1 MPNSIKKLEE
11 AFKEGKYDQLLKD
24 IYVDESVLA
33 YQQERYIK
41 ALESFEKIYGE
52 KEVEIYSAPGRS
64 EVGGNHTDHQYGK
77 VLATSINLDA
87 IAIVAPKDE
96 AVIDLKSEG
105 YDRIQV
111 DLDHL
116 DKNDV
121 KEGSSESL
129 IAGVAFK
136 LKEEGYKIGGFEAYV
151 TSDVLN
157 GAGMSS
163 SAAFEVLIG
172 NILSGLYNDMKIS
185 PVFLAQAGQFA
196 ENEFFGK
203 PCGLMDQMAS
213 SVGGLINIDFED
225 PKNPK
230 IKKVEVDFEEYGH
243 SLCIVDTK
251 GSHADLTDDYAA
263 IPEEMKE
270 VAGFFDKAVLREVD
284 KDDFY
289 LNLPKIRE
297 ILGDRAVLRAMHLF
311 EENKRVDEQ
320 VKALEDGDF
329 ETFKKL
335 IKESGNSSFKYLQ
348 NVYSNHDLNNQS
360 VSIGLAMSDI
370 SLGDRGVSRVHG
382 GGFAGTIQAF
392 VPNDIVGMYKKNME
406 HVFGEGACH
415 VLKVRPYGGMKVL

>member
-1 MPNSIKKLEE
+1 MPNSTKNLKE
-11 AFKEGKYDQLLKD
+11 AFKEGKYTQLLTD
-24 IYVDESVLA
+24 IYVDQDVIA
-33 YQQERYIK
+33 YQKERYIK
-41 ALESFEKIYGE
+41 AIESFEKIYGE

-64 EVGGNHTDHQYGK
+64 EVGGNHTDHQFGK

-87 IAIVAPKDE
+87 IAIVAPKKE
-96 AVIDLKSEG
+96 NVIDLKSEG
-105 YDRIQV
+105 YDRIQH
-111 DLDHL
+111 DLNHL

-121 KEGSSESL
+121 KDGSSEAL

-213 SVGGLINIDFED
+213 SIGGLINIDFED
-225 PKNPK
+225 PEKPQ

-335 IKESGNSSFKYLQ
+335 VKESGDSSFKYLQ
-348 NVYSNHDLNNQS
+348 NVYSSHDLTNQS
-360 VSIGLAMSDI
+360 ESIGLAMSDI

>member
-1 MPNSIKKLEE
+1 MPNNVKKLKE
-11 AFKEGKYDQLLKD
+11 ALKEGKYNQLLKD

-203 PCGLMDQMAS
+203 PLLLD
-213 SVGGLINIDFED
+213 V
-225 PKNPK
+225 
-230 IKKVEVDFEEYGH
+230 
-243 SLCIVDTK
+243 
-251 GSHADLTDDYAA
+251 
-263 IPEEMKE
+263 
-270 VAGFFDKAVLREVD
+270 
-284 KDDFY
+284 
-289 LNLPKIRE
+289 
-297 ILGDRAVLRAMHLF
+297 
-311 EENKRVDEQ
+311 
-320 VKALEDGDF
+320 
-329 ETFKKL
+329 
-335 IKESGNSSFKYLQ
+335 
-348 NVYSNHDLNNQS
+348 
-360 VSIGLAMSDI
+360 
-370 SLGDRGVSRVHG
+370 
-382 GGFAGTIQAF
+382 
-392 VPNDIVGMYKKNME
+392 
-406 HVFGEGACH
+406 
-415 VLKVRPYGGMKVL
+415 

>member
-1 MPNSIKKLEE
+1 MPNNVKKLKE
-11 AFKEGKYDQLLKD
+11 ALKEGKYNQLLKD

-87 IAIVAPKDE
+87 IAIVAPKEE

-105 YDRIQV
+105 YDCIQV

>member
-1 MPNSIKKLEE
+1 MPNNVKKLKE
-11 AFKEGKYDQLLKD
+11 ALKEGKYNQLLKD

-348 NVYSNHDLNNQS
+348 NVYSSHDLNNQS

-392 VPNDIVGMYKKNME
+392 VPNDIVSMYKKNME

>member
-1 MPNSIKKLEE
+1 MPNNVKKLKE
-11 AFKEGKYDQLLKD
+11 ALKEGKYNQLLKD

-87 IAIVAPKDE
+87 IAIVAPKEE

-263 IPEEMKE
+263 IPEEMKRAAACLGKE
-270 VAGFFDKAVLREVD
+270 VLGQVTKKEVLA
-284 KDDFY
+284 
-289 LNLPKIRE
+289 NLPRIRE
-297 ILGDRAVLRAMHLF
+297 QAGDRAALRAIHYVC
-311 EENKRVDEQ
+311 ENERVQKE
-320 VKALEDGDF
+320 VAALRENRFGEF
-329 ETFKKL
+329 L
-335 IKESGNSSFKYLQ
+335 RLVKESGDSSYKYLQ
-348 NVYSNHDLNNQS
+348 NVYVCHDVEHQN
-360 VSIGLAMSDI
+360 VSIALAVSDMI
-370 SLGDRGVSRVHG
+370 LGGQGANRVHG

-392 VPNDIVGMYKKNME
+392 VPNDIVTLYKTEME
-406 HVFGEGACH
+406 KVFGDGACD
-415 VLKVRPYGGMKVL
+415 VLKIRKYGGIQVM

>member
-1 MPNSIKKLEE
+1 MPNSTKNLKE
-11 AFKEGKYDQLLKD
+11 AFKEGKYTQLLTD
-24 IYVDESVLA
+24 IYVDQDVIA
-33 YQQERYIK
+33 YQEERYVK

-64 EVGGNHTDHQYGK
+64 EVGGNHTDHQFGK

-87 IAIVAPKDE
+87 IAIVAPKEE
-96 AVIDLKSEG
+96 AEIDLKSEG
-105 YDRIQV
+105 YDRITV
-111 DLDHL
+111 DLNHL
-116 DKNDV
+116 NKADV
-121 KEGSSESL
+121 KEGSSEAL

-136 LKEEGYKIGGFEAYV
+136 LKEEGYNIGGFEAYV

-213 SVGGLINIDFED
+213 SVGGLINIDFEN
-225 PKNPK
+225 PEEPK

>member
-1 MPNSIKKLEE
+1 MPNSTKNLKE
-11 AFKEGKYDQLLKD
+11 AFKEGKYTQLLTD
-24 IYVDESVLA
+24 IYVDQDVIA
-33 YQQERYIK
+33 YQKERYIK
-41 ALESFEKIYGE
+41 AIESFEKIYGE

-64 EVGGNHTDHQYGK
+64 EVGGNHTDHQFGK

-87 IAIVAPKDE
+87 IAIVAPKKE
-96 AVIDLKSEG
+96 NVIDLKSEG
-105 YDRIQV
+105 YDRIQH
-111 DLDHL
+111 DLNHL

-121 KEGSSESL
+121 KDGSSEAL

-213 SVGGLINIDFED
+213 SIGGLINIDFED
-225 PKNPK
+225 PEKPQ

-335 IKESGNSSFKYLQ
+335 VKESGDSSFKYLQ
-348 NVYSNHDLNNQS
+348 NVYSSHDLTNQS
-360 VSIGLAMSDI
+360 ESIGLAMSDI
-370 SLGDRGVSRVHG
+370 SLGDKGVSRVHG

-392 VPNDIVGMYKKNME
+392 VPNDIVSIYKKNME

>member
-1 MPNSIKKLEE
+1 MPNSIKELKE
-11 AFKEGKYDQLLKD
+11 ALKEGKYTKLLTD
-24 IYVDESVLA
+24 IYVDENVIE
-33 YQQERYIK
+33 YQKERYIK
-41 ALESFEKIYGE
+41 ALTSFEDIYGD

-87 IAIVAPKDE
+87 IAIVARREDD
-96 AVIDLKSEG
+96 VIDLKSEG
-105 YDRIQV
+105 YDRISV
-111 DLDHL
+111 SLIDLDPE
-116 DKNDV
+116 KAQ
-121 KEGSSESL
+121 EGTTKAL
-129 IAGVAFK
+129 IEGVAAK
-136 LKEEGYKIGGFEAYV
+136 LKEEGYKIGGFDAYV

-185 PVFLAQAGQFA
+185 PVFLAQAGQYA
-196 ENEFFGK
+196 ENVYFGK

-213 SVGGLINIDFED
+213 AIGGLINIDFED
-225 PKNPK
+225 PKEPK
-230 IKKVEVDFEEYGH
+230 IKKVDVDFEEYGH

-263 IPEEMKE
+263 IPEEMKK
-270 VAGFFDKAVLREVD
+270 VAEFFDKAVLREVN

-335 IKESGNSSFKYLQ
+335 IKESGDSSFKYLQ
-348 NVYSNHDLNNQS
+348 NVYSSHDLTNQS

-370 SLGDRGVSRVHG
+370 ALGDKGVSRVHG